1 MMGNVS
7 SGTSSIFM
15 SGCLFDKWFTLGET
29 ENKNILQLEAEQLV
43 LLPDMGDSQTKTEWC
58 KPAPLE
64 AFAAARVIV
73 HSYLTAWRVNVVSL
87 GLIYGFSNKN

>member
-1 MMGNVS
+1 MGNVS

-29 ENKNILQLEAEQLV
+29 QDKNILQLKAKWLV
-43 LLPDMGDSQTKTEWC
+43 LLPDMGNSQTKTERR
-58 KPAPLE
+58 KPAALE

-73 HSYLTAWRVNVVSL
+73 HSYLTAEGKC
-87 GLIYGFSNKN
+87 GLARSHLQFL